1 MKLKNKDIYNVN
13 GILNNLFE
21 NKISS
26 KLVFKLFKIK
36 RKVEDEVIIIQESL
50 KGKEENEKEVNEV
63 LDMENEIDIE
73 KIKASEL
80 EELKLS
86 MQDVFYLE
94 SIIDFEEGKDE

>member
-1 MKLKNKDIYNVN
+1 MKLKNREIYNVN

-26 KLVFKLFKIK
+26 KLAFKLYKIK
-36 RKVEDEVIIIQESL
+36 KKIEDEVIIIRESL
-50 KGKEENEKEVNEV
+50 KGKEDDKKEVSEV
-63 LDMENEIDIE
+63 LNMENEIDIE